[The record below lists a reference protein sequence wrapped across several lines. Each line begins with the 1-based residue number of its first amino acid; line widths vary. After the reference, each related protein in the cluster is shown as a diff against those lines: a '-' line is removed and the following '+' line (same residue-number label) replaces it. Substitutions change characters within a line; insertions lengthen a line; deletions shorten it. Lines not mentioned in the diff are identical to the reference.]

1 MPSARAAFFMANNE
15 FMFSDGRTKLS
26 WPEWKKKAEAVKKAL
41 NKKGAKWQQ
50 KAVKLYGQPYWEV
63 DKDGNP
69 IRSGLPVK
77 DPSKGA
83 AFYIKPNKGGLG
95 RTLLSARKANQLKA
109 GKTRQKRQKAT
120 GIDFDSWVERLDSKG
135 WPEGKSLAGF
145 IAAEKAGE
153 TELYKE
159 IERLKALGL
168 DVTDGHIVSLANENI
183 KASPL
188 ERKGQGG
195 SHSFRSR
202 VPEIGGD
209 NYNKGPRQDVPKHRL
224 RQAGIATTPAESLQL
239 YLTGDEGTGVN
250 LTTSDKQR
258 IGIQGEDPNLVIAQR
273 QAAIEKAKQNGN
285 NGDNGEY
292 KNGKTNGKKNGKV
305 NGSLLGATGKAR
317 SLDTVANI
325 GMNLTTGSYGAAAV
339 GVGAIGMTAALQ
351 NTATQKALGKQ
362 IGKLMSKRAGRI
374 AMKSVPGF
382 DIFLSGQEVRQRLQ
396 AGQLG
401 QAGIAALSGAIGWIP
416 LIGDGISA
424 SLDLSNTAIDIA
436 QLRLPKGTSKKKGV
450 IRPKSPTRRLKFGT

>member
-1 MPSARAAFFMANNE
+1 MPSARAAFFMASNE

-26 WPEWKKKAEAVKKAL
+26 WPDWKAKAEEVKRAL
-41 NKKGAKWQQ
+41 KKGSKWQKKTVQ
-50 KAVKLYGQPYWEV
+50 LYGQPYWEV
-63 DKDGNP
+63 DKNGKP
-69 IRSGLPVK
+69 IKTGLAVK

-83 AFYIKPNKGGLG
+83 AFYIKPGTGGVLG
-95 RTLLSARKANQLKA
+95 RTLLSTRRTNQLKSS
-109 GKTRQKRQKAT
+109 KTRRNRQKET
-120 GIDFDSWVERLDSKG
+120 GTDFDKWVGRLDEKG
-135 WPEGKSLAGF
+135 WPKGKSLTGF

-250 LTTSDKQR
+250 LTTPDKQR

-273 QAAIEKAKQNGN
+273 KAAIEKAKQNG
-285 NGDNGEY
+285 DNGY
-292 KNGKTNGKKNGKV
+292 NGKVNGKKNGKL
-305 NGSLLGATGKAR
+305 NGSVLGAAGKTRKVDAI
-317 SLDTVANI
+317 ANI
-325 GMNLTTGSYGAAAV
+325 GMNAATGNYAGVAV
-339 GVGAIGMTAALQ
+339 GGGALAMTAALQ
-351 NTATQKALGKQ
+351 NKQTQQAIGKQ
-362 IGKLMSKRAGRI
+362 IGKLVKKRTAQTM
-374 AMKSVPGF
+374 MKAVPGF
-382 DIFLSGQEVRQRLQ
+382 DIFLSGQEALGRLQ

-401 QAGIAALSGAIGWIP
+401 QAGIAALSGAIGWVP
-416 LIGDGISA
+416 LIGDGVSA
-424 SLDLSNTAIDIA
+424 SLDLSNTAIDIS
-436 QLRLPKGTSKKKGV
+436 RLQIPKGTSKKKGI
-450 IRPKSPTRRLKFGT
+450 IRPKSATRRLKFGI